1 MLRKLLF
8 TYSNTYSGGYDSS
21 RVNSRCAGQR
31 RFFGGTFVATYKC
44 LPEFARRALPS
55 NSSLCPLPY
64 AHAVSKKLHPRS
76 IARCNDASDSA
87 SSEPVHPAIPHM
99 PYPISLTCQPVRP
112 NRRNFMRFLL
122 AGLYAP
128 SGYDC
133 CDSAVLPD
141 RRFEP
146 APLLA
151 SICNASCG
159 TGDIRMTRGC
169 RNLAALALAFCA
181 APVFA
186 QQHAARPAPKKS
198 AVQPSTEAMSLTAK
212 SEHARQLF
220 GEAVIV
226 SGK

>member
-1 MLRKLLF
+1 MLRKLLS

-44 LPEFARRALPS
+44 LAEFARRALPS

-122 AGLYAP
+122 AGLLLAGLYAR

-133 CDSAVLPD
+133 CDSAVLAD
-141 RRFEP
+141 RRL
-146 APLLA
+146 ATALLLA
-151 SICNASCG
+151 LFC
-159 TGDIRMTRGC
+159 D
-169 RNLAALALAFCA
+169 AFCGLRR
-181 APVFA
+181 
-186 QQHAARPAPKKS
+186 HS
-198 AVQPSTEAMSLTAK
+198 
-212 SEHARQLF
+212 
-220 GEAVIV
+220 
-226 SGK
+226 